1 MKPLALIV
9 VLALA
14 MTIAACGEEQPPGA
28 DPFGDTTWQLTSGT
42 VDGTAIVLIDGY
54 PITFQV
60 DNGQVGGRSAC
71 NSYGGE
77 ITIENGV
84 IVLGPVHMT
93 EMWCGDEAVMD
104 LEAAYLAALAR
115 VSGAALEADQLLL
128 TGPGVELRFA
138 AQPEEPDAALIG
150 PMWTLDTII
159 EGEVASTPAAEATLV
174 FAADGTVSGST
185 GCNSLFGDYDAT
197 TGFGPLGTT
206 KMACEE
212 PIMAQEFLVTSLLGP
227 NATLTIE
234 GNMLT
239 IADLEG
245 RALVYRAAPGA

>member
-1 MKPLALIV
+1 MKPLALIL

-14 MTIAACGEEQPPGA
+14 STLAACGEEQPPGA
-28 DPFGDTTWQLTSGT
+28 DPFGTTTWQLTSGT
-42 VDGTAIVLIDGY
+42 VDGTALGLLGGH
-54 PITFQV
+54 PITFRV
-60 DNGQVGGRSAC
+60 DNGQVGGTSAC
-71 NSYGGE
+71 NSYGGA
-77 ITIENGV
+77 IIIENGV

-93 EMWCGDEAVMD
+93 EMWCGDETVMD

-115 VSGAALEADQLLL
+115 ITGAALDADDLVL
-128 TGPGVELRFA
+128 TGTDVELRFA

-150 PMWTLDTII
+150 PTWTLDTII
-159 EGEVASTPAAEATLV
+159 EGEVASTPAAPATLV

-185 GCNSLFGDYDAT
+185 GCNSLFGDYDAIA
-197 TGFGPLGTT
+197 GFGPLGTT

-212 PIMAQEFLVTSLLGP
+212 SIMAQEFLVTSILGP

-234 GNMLT
+234 GSLLT

-245 RALVYRAAPGA
+245 RALVYRAGSPS